1 MFASGVQPAGKGT
14 MKIKIELTVDI
25 NPEEY
30 ANEYMVAQ
38 SEIRQDIKDSVRNYV
53 ETHFAAML
61 NNGVVV
67 K

>member
-1 MFASGVQPAGKGT
+1 

-53 ETHFAAML
+53 ETHFSAML